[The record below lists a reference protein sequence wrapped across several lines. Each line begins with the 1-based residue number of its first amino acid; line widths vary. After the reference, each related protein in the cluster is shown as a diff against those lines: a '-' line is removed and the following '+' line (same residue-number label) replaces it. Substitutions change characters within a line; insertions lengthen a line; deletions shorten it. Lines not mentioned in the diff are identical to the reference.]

1 MRDPKLWFI
10 VLAAAAVWVYL
21 RQAPIGDHQDSG
33 RADSSPRQTRVAA
46 GRVLEDKTFESYAEC
61 DSAAA
66 LAVQDLKD
74 QGVSVALASKSALA
88 GSTVYKVYYEGA
100 TGQISCRGGRFLN
113 EIIEE
118 Q

>member
-21 RQAPIGDHQDSG
+21 RQAPIGDHRDGG
-33 RADSSPRQTRVAA
+33 RADSSPHQTRAA
-46 GRVLEDKTFESYAEC
+46 GRVLEDKTFENYAEC

-66 LAVQDLKD
+66 VAVQDLKD
-74 QGVSVALASKSALA
+74 KGVSVALASKGALA